1 MSVLYFL
8 LLVGVLV
15 LIHELGHFTAA
26 KLLDVKVLR
35 FSIGYGRP
43 LVRVRLR
50 ETEYQIG
57 AFPIGGYVRI
67 LGIET
72 PADDRDGGAARPP
85 TLGGAALSPD
95 AGRSFASRPLWQ
107 RLVIVFAGPAANLVL
122 PVIIY
127 FVFFAGHTTLPAAVI
142 GDVLEGGAAARA
154 GLEPGDRVLEIDGRA
169 VRYWEEIEDA
179 VRSSPSKELH
189 LRVQRSGKMFERY
202 LTPLEETIRS
212 RDGGLAV
219 QGRVGITHAPFVPL
233 VGVIDARSPAA
244 RAGLRT
250 GDLIISVDA
259 HRVRNWTDVQKS
271 LGKIARRTG
280 LVYFR
285 GTEVPGVPQLQ
296 LLSAG
301 FADLVPELL
310 VDAKLK
316 RQSYTGLEHAEMFV
330 AHVDPGSPA
339 DTAGLEPGDLIVSLD
354 DKPVPHWIDLDQRLL
369 AEPNRTFKLTWR
381 RAVGGQTET
390 RTAELTQVWRKQLD
404 DYNHTVSRLVFG
416 ARNDVDRGRGAMI
429 EIEGRF
435 GYALS
440 KAFERTG
447 ETISTMTGGF
457 VQLLAGDTPGEAL
470 GGPLMM
476 YRVASVSGNQGWDS
490 FLLMLALISVNL
502 GLINLLP
509 IPMLDGGHL
518 LVFAIEGARRRP
530 LPTRAR
536 ERVQL
541 VGLIVVGL
549 ITILALRND
558 VMRFFF

>member
-1 MSVLYFL
+1 VSVLYFL

-15 LIHELGHFTAA
+15 LIHELGHFVAA

-43 LVRVRLR
+43 LVRIRLR
-50 ETEYQIG
+50 ETEYQVG

-67 LGIET
+67 LGVEPT
-72 PADDRDGGAARPP
+72 EEGATAP
-85 TLGGAALSPD
+85 SPD
-95 AGRSFASRPLWQ
+95 VGRSFASRPLWQ
-107 RLVIVFAGPAANLVL
+107 RLVIVFAGPAANLML

-127 FVFFAGHTTLPAAVI
+127 FLFFAGHTALPAAVI

-154 GLEPGDRVLEIDGRA
+154 ELEPGDRVLEIDGRA
-169 VRYWEEIEDA
+169 ISYWEEIEDA
-179 VRSSPSKELH
+179 VRSSPGKELR
-189 LRVQRSGKMFERY
+189 LRIARSGKVFERY
-202 LTPLEETIRS
+202 LTPVAETVRS
-212 RDGGLAV
+212 RSGAV
-219 QGRVGITHAPFVPL
+219 SIQGRVGITHAPFVPL

-250 GDLIISVDA
+250 RDLIISVDG
-259 HRVRNWTDVQKS
+259 HPVRNWTDVQHS
-271 LGKIARRTG
+271 LGKLARRAS

-285 GTEVPGVPQLQ
+285 GTEVPGVPQIQ
-296 LLSAG
+296 LLAAG
-301 FADLVPELL
+301 FADLVPQIT
-310 VDAKLK
+310 VDQKLK
-316 RQSYTGLEHAEMFV
+316 RQAYTGLEHAEMFV

-339 DTAGLEPGDLIVSLD
+339 DTAGLQPGDLIVALD
-354 DKPVPHWIDLDQRLL
+354 DKPVPHWLDLDQRLQ
-369 AEPNRTFKLTWR
+369 ADPNRTFKLTWR
-381 RAVGGQTET
+381 RAAAGTIET
-390 RTAELTQVWRKQLD
+390 RHAELTQVWRKQLD
-404 DYNHTVSRLVFG
+404 DYEHTVSRLVFG
-416 ARNDVDRGRGAMI
+416 ARNDVDRGRGATV
-429 EIEGRF
+429 EIDGRF

-447 ETISTMTGGF
+447 ETISTMVGGF
-457 VQLLAGDTPGEAL
+457 GQLLAGDTPGEAL

-518 LVFAIEGARRRP
+518 LIFAVEGARRRP
-530 LPTRAR
+530 LSARSR

-541 VGLIVVGL
+541 AGLILVGL

-558 VMRFFF
+558 VARFFF

>member
-1 MSVLYFL
+1 VSVLYFL

-15 LIHELGHFTAA
+15 LIHELGHFVAA

-43 LVRVRLR
+43 LVRVTLG
-50 ETEYQIG
+50 ETEYQIA
-57 AFPIGGYVRI
+57 AFPLGGYVRI
-67 LGIET
+67 LGIEG
-72 PADDRDGGAARPP
+72 PPDDEAGKA
-85 TLGGAALSPD
+85 D

-127 FVFFAGHTTLPAAVI
+127 FVFFAGHTVLPAAVI
-142 GDVLEGGAAARA
+142 GDVIDGGAAARA

-169 VRYWEEIEDA
+169 IRYWEEIEEA
-179 VRSSPSKELH
+179 VRSSPGEELH
-189 LRVQRSGKMFERY
+189 LRIHRNGKTFERY
-202 LTPLEETIRS
+202 LTPIEDTVRR
-212 RDGGLAV
+212 RDGGVQV

-233 VGVIDARSPAA
+233 VGVIDGQSPAA

-250 GDLIISVDA
+250 GDLIISVDGQA
-259 HRVRNWTDVQKS
+259 VRNWRDVQHQ
-271 LGKIARRTG
+271 LGKFARRTSI
-280 LVYFR
+280 VYFR
-285 GTEVPGVPQLQ
+285 GTELAGVPQVE
-296 LLSAG
+296 LLAAG
-301 FADLVPELL
+301 FADLVPETQI
-310 VDAKLK
+310 DDKLR
-316 RQSYTGLEHAEMFV
+316 RQTYTGLEHAEMFV
-330 AHVDPGSPA
+330 AHVDAGSPA
-339 DTAGLEPGDLIVSLD
+339 DGAGLRPGDLITALD
-354 DKPVPHWIDLDQRLL
+354 GKPVAHWLDLDQRLQ
-369 AEPNRTFKLTWR
+369 AEPNKTFKLTWK
-381 RAVGGQTET
+381 RAAGGTTET
-390 RTAELTQVWRKQLD
+390 QTAELTQVWRKQLD
-404 DYNHTVSRLVFG
+404 EYDHTISRLVFG
-416 ARNDVDRGRGAMI
+416 ARNDIDRGAGGMVAI
-429 EIEGRF
+429 DGRF

-447 ETISTMTGGF
+447 ETISTMASGF
-457 VQLLAGDTPGEAL
+457 FQIIGGDTPGEAL

-518 LVFAIEGARRRP
+518 LVFAIEGARRKKLSPETLKRI
-530 LPTRAR
+530 
-536 ERVQL
+536 QL
-541 VGLIVVGL
+541 AGLILVGL